1 MFEGG
6 ARHDVDVDTEQLGQF
21 SGQPSQRHNADADVK
36 VYEQIDVTGIGVV
49 TSGDT
54 AEDTH
59 VARPAPGG
67 DVDQGT
73 TVPTETP
80 AKSRV
85 GQPESIAWC
94 GSQLKDE
101 MMAGSFDQ
109 LDEGTKAWFTP
120 VGLIRADH
128 RLGDTGASRK
138 IGLRQSSS

>member
-1 MFEGG
+1 MFECG

-21 SGQPSQRHNADADVK
+21 PGQPSQRHNADADADVK

-73 TVPTETP
+73 AVPTETP
-80 AKSRV
+80 TKSRV
-85 GQPESIAWC
+85 
-94 GSQLKDE
+94 
-101 MMAGSFDQ
+101 
-109 LDEGTKAWFTP
+109 
-120 VGLIRADH
+120 R
-128 RLGDTGASRK
+128 
-138 IGLRQSSS
+138 